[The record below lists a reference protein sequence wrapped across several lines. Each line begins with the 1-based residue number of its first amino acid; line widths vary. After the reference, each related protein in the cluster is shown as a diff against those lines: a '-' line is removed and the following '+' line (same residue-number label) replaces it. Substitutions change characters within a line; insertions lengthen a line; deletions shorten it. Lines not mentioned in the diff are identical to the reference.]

1 MTEHAGPDDAAAALT
16 DVSVEHSG
24 GISGPTPSSGRC
36 HADSLSEH
44 AGPTDTAVA
53 LADAAEA
60 TTAGAV
66 SGGNFR
72 GRELEEEVELTVEAD
87 LVDSDVLVGWLTS
100 SGVAQAWEVAS
111 TVHKPNSGRHGE
123 HRKSKT

>member
-1 MTEHAGPDDAAAALT
+1 MT
-16 DVSVEHSG
+16 
-24 GISGPTPSSGRC
+24 
-36 HADSLSEH
+36 
-44 AGPTDTAVA
+44 GPTDTAVA
-53 LADAAEA
+53 LADAAEV

-111 TVHKPNSGRHGE
+111 TVASFVPWL
-123 HRKSKT
+123 HRQYPPSSLGSSPF